1 MKKNIAIIM
10 GGYSSEYL
18 ISLKSGGV
26 VYDSLPKISYNAYC
40 IHIFKDKWVYVAED
54 LTERPVDKA
63 DFSINVAGSKITFD
77 CVFNKVRFSKHIYMF
92 WQEACS
98 QETFHAF
105 HAYKNVYYECKSSG

>member
-63 DFSINVAGSKITFD
+63 DFSINVAGSKIILT
-77 CVFNKVRFSKHIYMF
+77 
-92 WQEACS
+92 
-98 QETFHAF
+98 
-105 HAYKNVYYECKSSG
+105 AYLMPFTAVQAKTDLCKPILNYYLFRIPVVVCTKRP